1 MAEDQKITGSVSATR
16 ETFNFTKT
24 KNGFSQE
31 ISVGK
36 TTTQVVEFTNK
47 PAKENKDQLLLS
59 INGQVE
65 GKNAELVSFYKG
77 ANGGIYLK
85 FSQDFVYGE
94 EYAEFRKNT
103 PFFEAFN
110 RNFFKEYE
118 DKSRD
123 ALSFPIEEFVIDK
136 NLDIQIK
143 CANQTKSFGAV
154 FSAFGVQ
161 MQLGQQKALCKY
173 TDHANNLVIDKSVF
187 DLALDGKSVC
197 KFGKGMDF
205 KSPVFQN
212 SVNMYA
218 AILQERAMKDNQY
231 VTVKE
236 KHGNSTISTIPYYPY
251 AEGGEKNAE
260 FLNVY
265 TEGTKHYA
273 YFNLAEGDKRLP
285 GTYYEIDTMDLIE
298 PAGEKSRPVVAYT
311 LIDPKNEKVRY
322 HFQQELSEN
331 SAEQFKQNASFLL
344 EYSNGK
350 QKEVRNDL
358 THVINVKEYGVGESA
373 RLRRSAQALNTEK
386 PEAEKTEE
394 QGIAN
399 APAPEANIPPVNEG
413 AGNESSNL
421 QANEGNETTG
431 PKNVDPEVT
440 APETQQPANE
450 SDAQSSDAAPSN
462 PTPTEPQKE
471 EKVEEKE
478 EEKKSKVPGFLK
490 SSKFWFWVAVAIT
503 VGCLFLPASAFSV
516 AIPFFAFATPEIVKG
531 KPWQVGEKT
540 KTKKVAAA
548 GKEKSNEMSNEAQA
562 VAQNEKTE
570 KQLRKERKLLKKKE
584 KEDLRKERKLAK
596 KKQLKEKALQQTL
609 AADMEGLEQF
619 ALYEKTQKFVEASK
633 NNPAEKNNLYSITP
647 GQIKYSNK
655 VKNDAYRAI
664 ERISQNTELSK
675 LTDKEIAYFQKRKE
689 HNTSLVKDLQTQK
702 DGYEKIMST
711 ASDRVVTKDKMLNKI
726 NEALEKND
734 TKAIKKLTAKAEKRG
749 FDNVEQ
755 YKEYLTKSRY
765 YMLDTSEAANDNIR
779 NICKG
784 INAAERENYA
794 IDGMFQANDSPQI
807 SYQYLEALKHYEYL
821 VTEVERQE
829 EIVNEKQKIVN
840 EHEDKLKKDAIKKNN
855 AENSESKTESTEEQT
870 KRKNKIQEQEH
881 IK

>member
-1 MAEDQKITGSVSATR
+1 MAEDQKITGTVSATR

-47 PAKENKDQLLLS
+47 PAKKKQDQLLLS

-236 KHGNSTISTIPYYPY
+236 EHGNSTISTIPYYPY

-373 RLRRSAQALNTEK
+373 RLKRSAQALNTEK

-394 QGIAN
+394 QGIVAEKENNNSSQEDDIKSDIDQPKEQEETAN
-399 APAPEANIPPVNEG
+399 FEEQ
-413 AGNESSNL
+413 
-421 QANEGNETTG
+421 QADDSFE
-431 PKNVDPEVT
+431 KQ
-440 APETQQPANE
+440 ASETQGEQGANDTNKE
-450 SDAQSSDAAPSN
+450 
-462 PTPTEPQKE
+462 QKE
-471 EKVEEKE
+471 EKT
-478 EEKKSKVPGFLK
+478 EEKKKSRVPGFLK
-490 SSKFWFWVAVAIT
+490 SSKFWFGVAVAVT
-503 VGCLFLPASAFSV
+503 VGCVFLPASVFSI
-516 AIPFFAFATPEIVKG
+516 AIPFAAFAAPEIIRSSQQTRAENKQ
-531 KPWQVGEKT
+531 KA
-540 KTKKVAAA
+540 KKVKAV

-562 VAQNEKTE
+562 VAEKENT
-570 KQLRKERKLLKKKE
+570 KKLTRRERKLLKKKE
-584 KEDLRKERKLAK
+584 KEDLRKEKIAQIRAS
-596 KKQLKEKALQQTL
+596 
-609 AADMEGLEQF
+609 DMDGIEQF
-619 ALYEKTQKFVEASK
+619 
-633 NNPAEKNNLYSITP
+633 NLYDRTREYMSLNTDNPTLKDNIPFDTAR
-647 GQIKYSNK
+647 QIKYSEN
-655 VKNDAYRAI
+655 VKDSVYELIGRV
-664 ERISQNTELSK
+664 SKNTKKSK
-675 LTDKEIAYFQKRKE
+675 LTDKESKRFQNRKE
-689 HNTSLVKDLQTQK
+689 LNDKHISDLKTMREDFVTIATSADNSASIKNIKIAEIDASRKNKDSKKIKEFTAEANERGLKDL
-702 DGYEKIMST
+702 D
-711 ASDRVVTKDKMLNKI
+711 
-726 NEALEKND
+726 
-734 TKAIKKLTAKAEKRG
+734 
-749 FDNVEQ
+749 Q
-755 YKEYLTKSRY
+755 YKEYLRDKIEDLKNIADASTEIIENIEKSI
-765 YMLDTSEAANDNIR
+765 DA
-779 NICKG
+779 
-784 INAAERENYA
+784 RELENGA
-794 IDGMFQANDSPQI
+794 IDGLFAANKEPGKAI
-807 SYQYLEALKHYEYL
+807 EILEQLHDRDEKSAKLETQRQKLKDAKKRYEKRL
-821 VTEVERQE
+821 AKLTEKVSENTNATETKQE
-829 EIVNEKQKIVN
+829 ENTTELTNNSTPQKEKTDEGN
-840 EHEDKLKKDAIKKNN
+840 IK
-855 AENSESKTESTEEQT
+855 Q
-870 KRKNKIQEQEH
+870 
-881 IK
+881 

>member
-1 MAEDQKITGSVSATR
+1 MAEDQKITGTVSATR

-47 PAKENKDQLLLS
+47 PAKKKQDQLLLS

-236 KHGNSTISTIPYYPY
+236 EHGNSTISTIPYYPY

-373 RLRRSAQALNTEK
+373 RLRRSAQALNSEK
-386 PEAEKTEE
+386 PGAEKTEE
-394 QGIAN
+394 QGIVAEKENNNSSQEDDIKSDIDQPKEQEETAN
-399 APAPEANIPPVNEG
+399 FEEQ
-413 AGNESSNL
+413 
-421 QANEGNETTG
+421 QADDSFE
-431 PKNVDPEVT
+431 KQ
-440 APETQQPANE
+440 ASETQGEQGANDTNKE
-450 SDAQSSDAAPSN
+450 
-462 PTPTEPQKE
+462 QKE
-471 EKVEEKE
+471 EKT
-478 EEKKSKVPGFLK
+478 EEKKKSRVPGFLK

-562 VAQNEKTE
+562 IAQNENTKKKMSFKE
-570 KQLRKERKLLKKKE
+570 RRLEKKKQKQLREE
-584 KEDLRKERKLAK
+584 SI
-596 KKQLKEKALQQTL
+596 QQTL
-609 AADMEGLEQF
+609 TADMEGIEQF
-619 ALYEKTQKFVEASK
+619 SLYDNTQKFVEASK
-633 NNPAEKNNLYSITP
+633 NSPAEMNSLYGITP

-655 VKNDAYRAI
+655 IKNDAYRAI
-664 ERISQNTELSK
+664 ERISQNTESSK
-675 LTDKEIAYFQKRKE
+675 LTDKEIAFFQKRKE
-689 HNTSLVKDLQTQK
+689 RNVDLIKDLQTQK
-702 DGYEKIMST
+702 DEYEKIMST
-711 ASDRVVTKDKMLNKI
+711 ANHCMVVKETMINKI
-726 NEALEKND
+726 NEALDNKD
-734 TKAIKKLTAKAEKRG
+734 TEAIKELTAEAEKRG
-749 FDNVEQ
+749 LKNLKQ
-755 YKEYLTKSRY
+755 YRKYLTKTRDD
-765 YMLDTSEAANDNIR
+765 MLNTSEVANANIKV
-779 NICKG
+779 ISKG

-821 VTEVERQE
+821 ATETEKE
-829 EIVNEKQKIVN
+829 EVNVKKEEEIVN

-855 AENSESKTESTEEQT
+855 PEKTDGG
-870 KRKNKIQEQEH
+870 N
-881 IK
+881 IKQ